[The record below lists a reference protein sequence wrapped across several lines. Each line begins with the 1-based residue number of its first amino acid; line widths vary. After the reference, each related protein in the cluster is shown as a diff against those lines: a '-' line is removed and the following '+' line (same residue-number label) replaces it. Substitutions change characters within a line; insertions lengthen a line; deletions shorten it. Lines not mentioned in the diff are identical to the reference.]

1 MANIKLS
8 PGEWAQEVERALRRS
23 EIVRKKRLV
32 SKLQRFLP
40 VPIIIGVVA
49 AILLIT
55 FYGWRDF
62 FLRVLSA
69 TIAATIVTTMIAA
82 FARMTKD

>member
-8 PGEWAQEVERALRRS
+8 QREWAQEVEKALRKS
-23 EIVRKKRLV
+23 ETVRKKRLL

-40 VPIIIGVVA
+40 VPIIIGIVA
-49 AILLIT
+49 SILLIT

-62 FLRVLSA
+62 FLRVLAA
-69 TIAATIVTTMIAA
+69 TIAATIVTTMVAT
-82 FARMTKD
+82 FAKMTRD